1 MKTIGKIALLMS
13 LINVLFANDISFKEL
28 TTLASQD
35 LNKSIFLDKDIP
47 KYNVEF
53 NQIDYQVP
61 GQIYEF
67 YKIVLF
73 DNNLSLQ
80 YNRAGNFYFIKNVKV
95 KPKLEELP
103 PVLLPTKKDRLN
115 YYVYKINNITNE
127 DVVEAMSIFEG
138 IRYKYLKQ
146 SDMIAY
152 SATKRMHKHI
162 HSVLVSTDRTI
173 VHKVI
178 KLTMFSVNKDRLKSV
193 GSTISAFNFTFD
205 SKIGHML
212 ESLSSS
218 VDDSITFNSSANIKF
233 TLQAMQSHK
242 VIDIYQKPT
251 IRITNGIESIVTSV
265 LNIPYLKT
273 SSQVDANTQ
282 QITEEYDY
290 KDVGLQIKVLPKI
303 KDNLV
308 FIDLDLISDELISLD
323 DNKPITQKITYKSSF
338 KVHQGKP
345 ILLTGIKKTSQ
356 HLERSGVPI
365 LEDIPI
371 IGALFRFKE
380 KKTEERNINILIE
393 VI

>member
-1 MKTIGKIALLMS
+1 MKIIRKIVLLVS
-13 LINVLFANDISFKEL
+13 LINVLFSNDISFKEL

-53 NQIDYQVP
+53 NQIDYQIP

-67 YKIVLF
+67 YKIVLS

-80 YNRAGNFYFIKNVKV
+80 YNKAGDFYFIKNVEIKQ
-95 KPKLEELP
+95 KPQYLP
-103 PVLLPTKKDRLN
+103 PVLLPSKNDRLN

-138 IRYKYLKQ
+138 IKYKYLKQ

-178 KLTMFSVNKDRLKSV
+178 KLTMFSVNKDRLRSI
-193 GSTISAFNFTFD
+193 GSQISAFNFTFD
-205 SKIGHML
+205 SKIGNML
-212 ESLSSS
+212 ESLSNS
-218 VDDSITFNSSANIKF
+218 VDDSITFNSSANINF
-233 TLQAMQSHK
+233 TLSAMQSHK

-251 IRITNGIESIVTSV
+251 IRITNGIESVVTSV

-273 SSQVDANTQ
+273 SSRIDANTQ
-282 QITEEYDY
+282 QVTEEYDY

-303 KDNLV
+303 KNNLV

-338 KVHQGKP
+338 KVTEGKP

-371 IGALFRFKE
+371 LGTLFRFKE

-393 VI
+393 LI